1 MAADTEKLGSATMAE
16 LQGMVDA
23 AARASGAVGAQVSVI
38 VGDRRSDF
46 VYGSANAELNIP
58 MTVDTVTQV
67 GSVTKVFNAALIVA
81 LAEEGK
87 VGLDVPVVKYIP
99 DLKLADERAQNTV
112 TLRQLLSMS
121 SGLDNGPY
129 KPLKGLNALA
139 EYVSGLRDIPQ
150 VFPPGTGYGYS
161 NAGICVAG
169 YVAQKVTGEAW
180 DTLIRERIF
189 EPAGLQH
196 AITLAEDLPYF
207 RVSVGHLPAQ
217 NGKAATVLRPW
228 YISQGMGPAGS
239 TLAMSA
245 HDLASFGQIF
255 VNGGKAGNGTRVLS
269 ETAVKTMMTPT
280 TDVPIAVPVWGVGD
294 KWGLGPNMSKWGDK
308 VVWGHAGG
316 NRSGVSQLLWLPERH
331 AVLAFVLNA
340 PGALDGFSTR
350 MFGGFSQAVFGV
362 SGPKLSPPDPP
373 LHVAEPKRF
382 VGTYV
387 RYGMR
392 YEITAEADRL
402 HYKQINLGLGTP
414 GEVLGVLIE
423 GDLISLG
430 GDRFMVKIPAV
441 PDGGLP
447 LAFFGRDSAGRALNL
462 VDPMFAA
469 RRVD

>member
-1 MAADTEKLGSATMAE
+1 MTFIRSLFGVLAVCCSLVNGGPCMAADTEKLGSATMAE

-228 YISQGMGPAGS
+228 HISQGMGPAGS

-245 HDLASFGQIF
+245 HDLASFG
-255 VNGGKAGNGTRVLS
+255 
-269 ETAVKTMMTPT
+269 
-280 TDVPIAVPVWGVGD
+280 
-294 KWGLGPNMSKWGDK
+294 
-308 VVWGHAGG
+308 
-316 NRSGVSQLLWLPERH
+316 
-331 AVLAFVLNA
+331 
-340 PGALDGFSTR
+340 
-350 MFGGFSQAVFGV
+350 
-362 SGPKLSPPDPP
+362 
-373 LHVAEPKRF
+373 
-382 VGTYV
+382 
-387 RYGMR
+387 
-392 YEITAEADRL
+392 
-402 HYKQINLGLGTP
+402 
-414 GEVLGVLIE
+414 
-423 GDLISLG
+423 
-430 GDRFMVKIPAV
+430 
-441 PDGGLP
+441 
-447 LAFFGRDSAGRALNL
+447 
-462 VDPMFAA
+462 
-469 RRVD
+469 